1 MDPLENGNVNSIFRI
16 GVISDTHGLVRP
28 EALHALR
35 GVDHILHAGDLGSPL
50 VLDALRNVAPVTAVR
65 GNVDHDEWAR
75 SLPASTIVELQGVDF
90 YLLHNLDDLDL
101 DPLAAGFAVVI
112 SGHSHRPRQEWVNGV
127 LYFNPGAAGPRRFRL
142 PVSLGEITLSG
153 KEISS
158 RLITL
163 QV

>member
-1 MDPLENGNVNSIFRI
+1 MDPLENGNVSRIFRI

-28 EALHALR
+28 EVLHALR
-35 GVDHILHAGDLGSPL
+35 GVDHILHAGDLGSPM

-65 GNVDHDEWAR
+65 GNVDHEEWAR
-75 SLPASTIVELQGVDF
+75 SLPASTVVELQGVDF
-90 YLLHNLDDLDL
+90 YLLHNLHDLDL

-112 SGHSHRPRQEWVNGV
+112 SGHSHHPRQEWVNGV

-158 RLITL
+158 RLVTL
-163 QV
+163 RV